1 MRKRKPL
8 SRRARR
14 LNRRFPR
21 LRSKPSLLHTLQE
34 ARARPFSRTIAVN
47 AIRLGQAAK
56 VLCHK
61 HLLCGRFTSNTQS
74 TNWNKV
80 LVKAWVRSTVT
91 CRKFNFHPIR
101 LQQFSI
107 ISAASRALILPR
119 AHAPQSLAK
128 RRHEAGLAGGWLGRF
143 TTDAV
148 KGMMA
153 KPENR
158 EEAVSNLFERVGGR
172 LLGWYLTFGPHDWL
186 VIGEFP
192 DNKAAAA
199 AILAAAGGGSLSDIE
214 TTIAMTAEDAK
225 ATFEAAG
232 TAARAFRSAG
242 RP

>member
-1 MRKRKPL
+1 MPIYI
-8 SRRARR
+8 SR
-14 LNRRFPR
+14 
-21 LRSKPSLLHTLQE
+21 
-34 ARARPFSRTIAVN
+34 
-47 AIRLGQAAK
+47 
-56 VLCHK
+56 
-61 HLLCGRFTSNTQS
+61 
-74 TNWNKV
+74 
-80 LVKAWVRSTVT
+80 
-91 CRKFNFHPIR
+91 
-101 LQQFSI
+101 
-107 ISAASRALILPR
+107 
-119 AHAPQSLAK
+119 
-128 RRHEAGLAGGWLGRF
+128 GRF

-192 DNKAAAA
+192 ENKASAA
-199 AILAAAGGGSLSDIE
+199 AILAAAGGGCLSYIE